1 MERNLCAETHSGFVA
16 LRQHCTMNIG
26 PDLSHAGAIV
36 WRNQPMVSRDV
47 ARIKAAWATCLAQ
60 SVEPFYLAIFLH
72 WMHIWPRL

>member
-16 LRQHCTMNIG
+16 LRQHCMMNIG

>member
-16 LRQHCTMNIG
+16 LRQHCMMNID

-60 SVEPFYLAIFLH
+60 SVEPFYLEIFLH